1 MGLKQVLIPV
11 TLHTTER
18 QLQSALAEA
27 IVIYRMEPDVRLHLL
42 NVQVPVSRHVSDFF
56 DGAELRRIH
65 METGMDELTE
75 ARTLLDAA
83 AVPYKVHIEIG
94 RTAETIVRIAQ
105 EFNCSK
111 ILMGHA
117 TQSGLPEKLFGTVV
131 NQVRHLLRPASN
143 CQVIGS

>member
-11 TLHTTER
+11 TLYTDET

-27 IVIYRMEPDVRLHLL
+27 IVIHRMEPDVRLHLL

-56 DGAELRRIH
+56 DSAELRQIH
-65 METGMDELTE
+65 MEAGLEELAE
-75 ARTLLDAA
+75 ARQVLDAA
-83 AVPYKVHIEIG
+83 AVPYKMHIEIG
-94 RTAETIVRIAQ
+94 RTAETIVRIAE
-105 EFNCSK
+105 EFQCSK

-117 TQSGLPEKLFGTVV
+117 TRPGFPEKLFGTLAG
-131 NQVRHLLRPASN
+131 QVRHLLQAASN

>member
-27 IVIYRMEPDVRLHLL
+27 IAIYRMEPTVRVHLL

-56 DGAELRRIH
+56 DSAELRQIH
-65 METGMDELTE
+65 MDAGLEELAE
-75 ARTLLDAA
+75 ARELLDAA
-83 AVPYKVHIEIG
+83 AVPYKMHIEIG
-94 RTAETIVRIAQ
+94 RTAETIVRVAQ
-105 EFNCSK
+105 EFGCSK

-117 TQSGLPEKLFGTVV
+117 TQPGFPEKLFGTLVS
-131 NQVRHLLRPASN
+131 QVRHLLQPASN